1 MKEALLAKE
10 RKQQLEFERAQ
21 LEWKFEYEKK
31 AEEVKNKASKEASKT
46 SSAKLPKLSITK
58 FDGSFEQW
66 FPFWNKYVAEVDST
80 DLTPV
85 TKFAYLK
92 ELLVPKV
99 RSDIDGL
106 PFTTEGYQRAK
117 NILESEY
124 GKLSE
129 IVHAYVN
136 NIMGLPT
143 VTGTSPKKID
153 EFYKTLQYNVQ
164 SLETLG
170 KLKDVAGNVRAVLDK
185 LKGVKADLVR
195 GHSGWQ
201 DWDFAQLLQALKR
214 WKDINPIEESE
225 SSKSGQSNRRQ
236 DGHLP
241 ARVKSYQ
248 TQQQSARGCVY
259 CDGTD
264 HKSSNCQK
272 YTNVDARKKILA
284 SKRLYFNCTGPKH
297 RAAECKTR
305 SGCFT
310 CGERHHTSICN
321 NSSTGRS
328 LLTAQPERS
337 NNPSS
342 LIDGF

>member
-170 KLKDVAGNVRAVLDK
+170 KLKDVVGNVRAVLDK

-195 GHSGWQ
+195 YKSKYKKVGV
-201 DWDFAQLLQALKR
+201 L
-214 WKDINPIEESE
+214 PIRIVWSNV
-225 SSKSGQSNRRQ
+225 SSIG
-236 DGHLP
+236 P
-241 ARVKSYQ
+241 
-248 TQQQSARGCVY
+248 TQ
-259 CDGTD
+259 
-264 HKSSNCQK
+264 
-272 YTNVDARKKILA
+272 
-284 SKRLYFNCTGPKH
+284 
-297 RAAECKTR
+297 
-305 SGCFT
+305 
-310 CGERHHTSICN
+310 HTTFI
-321 NSSTGRS
+321 ST
-328 LLTAQPERS
+328 
-337 NNPSS
+337 
-342 LIDGF
+342 

>member
-80 DLTPV
+80 DLAPV

-129 IVHAYVN
+129 IVHTYVN

-164 SLETLG
+164 TLETLG

-201 DWDFAQLLQALKR
+201 DWDFRHLKDGKITR
-214 WKDINPIEESE
+214 LKKARPRNLANQIVDKTDIS
-225 SSKSGQSNRRQ
+225 RR
-236 DGHLP
+236 
-241 ARVKSYQ
+241 
-248 TQQQSARGCVY
+248 
-259 CDGTD
+259 
-264 HKSSNCQK
+264 
-272 YTNVDARKKILA
+272 
-284 SKRLYFNCTGPKH
+284 
-297 RAAECKTR
+297 E
-305 SGCFT
+305 
-310 CGERHHTSICN
+310 
-321 NSSTGRS
+321 
-328 LLTAQPERS
+328 
-337 NNPSS
+337 
-342 LIDGF
+342 